1 MKTND
6 SVELILLEKEEL
18 NSSYKPGDFAA
29 VPNVKTI
36 FFRTFL
42 PWQLIR
48 FIWINIRMVV
58 MILKSHH

>member
-1 MKTND
+1 MKGNE
-6 SVELILLEKEEL
+6 SVELVLLEKEEL
-18 NSSYKPGDFAA
+18 NSSYQQGDFVA
-29 VPNVKTI
+29 VPNTKTK

-48 FIWINIRMVV
+48 FLWINIRMMV